1 MMGWVAQQ
9 REEPQ
14 QQQQQQQ
21 TQPNSRNSSKPA
33 DDALHLQQ
41 QDEAQCHPQ
50 QQLQALQQLTLRG
63 AISPIAEGQLLQ
75 DAAVQGP
82 RSRSQ
87 GQLRISW
94 ARRSS
99 DDAMIDAGAGS
110 SAAAEQA
117 LAPRSLSWSA
127 ARPAVRLHRAAGPR
141 GSADHAMQQV
151 SLDAAAGSQGGAAA
165 AAATKQ
171 LQVSTAAGSNGAAV
185 ATEPTVLDSVFALH
199 LGQFRFKGSG
209 EYEMVQLLHGAL
221 AGRTF
226 PAEPPRGKG
235 ERLGGI
241 VGGAVR
247 DLPAVHLRLPAE
259 LLAARHRLPQQQS
272 EDGKKR

>member
-1 MMGWVAQQ
+1 M
-9 REEPQ
+9 
-14 QQQQQQQ
+14 
-21 TQPNSRNSSKPA
+21 
-33 DDALHLQQ
+33 
-41 QDEAQCHPQ
+41 
-50 QQLQALQQLTLRG
+50 
-63 AISPIAEGQLLQ
+63 
-75 DAAVQGP
+75 
-82 RSRSQ
+82 
-87 GQLRISW
+87 
-94 ARRSS
+94 
-99 DDAMIDAGAGS
+99 
-110 SAAAEQA
+110 
-117 LAPRSLSWSA
+117 
-127 ARPAVRLHRAAGPR
+127 
-141 GSADHAMQQV
+141 
-151 SLDAAAGSQGGAAA
+151 
-165 AAATKQ
+165 
-171 LQVSTAAGSNGAAV
+171 
-185 ATEPTVLDSVFALH
+185 FALH